1 MREIGGPVG
10 DAANGAVGKTAGNGN
25 GGSESGGD
33 GFRDLREREREVRR
47 QRIMDAAERVFADKT
62 FDRVNMREIAAAAG
76 VSPATI
82 YTYFPDQ
89 ETLFIETALRGA
101 ERLRDRFDAASRAGN
116 PSPAETARLY
126 IDYIMDHYECL
137 RMSQHCLLYGR
148 FRSSESLERIG
159 ETYRG
164 LFERIDRVL
173 AARAGDE
180 EVRHRTHLFFAALN
194 GILFTFGRYPGRN
207 REEALAHMR
216 RLGKMLGA
224 LMEGKGEAPP
234 NSA

>member
-1 MREIGGPVG
+1 MTETNPKRSDPG
-10 DAANGAVGKTAGNGN
+10 DDAGISNG
-25 GGSESGGD
+25 
-33 GFRDLREREREVRR
+33 FQDLRKQEREVRR
-47 QRIMDAAERVFADKT
+47 QRIMDAAEQVFAEKT

-89 ETLFIETALRGA
+89 EALFIETALRGA
-101 ERLRDRFDAASRAGN
+101 ERLRDRFDAASQGEN

-148 FRSSESLERIG
+148 FQSSESLERIG

-173 AARAGDE
+173 AGDSDDP
-180 EVRHRTHLFFAALN
+180 EVRHYTHLFFAALN
-194 GILFTFGRYPGRN
+194 GILFTFGRYPGRD

-216 RLGKMLGA
+216 RLGKLLGE
-224 LMEGKGEAPP
+224 LMAGRGMSP
-234 NSA
+234 

>member
-1 MREIGGPVG
+1 MKPNTE
-10 DAANGAVGKTAGNGN
+10 AATSNG
-25 GGSESGGD
+25 
-33 GFRDLREREREVRR
+33 FQDLREQEREVRR
-47 QRIMDAAERVFADKT
+47 QRIMDAAEQVFAEKT

-89 ETLFIETALRGA
+89 EALFIETALRGA
-101 ERLRDRFDAASRAGN
+101 ERLRDRFDAVSRAGN

-173 AARAGDE
+173 AGDSGDP
-180 EVRHRTHLFFAALN
+180 EVRHHTHLFFAALN
-194 GILFTFGRYPGRN
+194 GILFTFGRYPGRD
-207 REEALAHMR
+207 REEAVGHMR
-216 RLGKMLGA
+216 RLGKMLGE
-224 LMEGKGEAPP
+224 LMEGRGEKKPVSP
-234 NSA
+234 

>member
-1 MREIGGPVG
+1 MKNRSNGEAKPPPLEIPGKTGEG
-10 DAANGAVGKTAGNGN
+10 EGAVY
-25 GGSESGGD
+25 

-47 QRIMDAAERVFADKT
+47 QRIMDAAEQVFAEKT

-101 ERLRDRFDAASRAGN
+101 ERLRDRFDAVSRELN

-148 FRSSESLERIG
+148 FQSSESLARIG
-159 ETYRG
+159 ETYRR

-173 AARAGDE
+173 ENHAGDG
-180 EVRHRTHLFFAALN
+180 EVRHLTHLFFAALN
-194 GILFTFGRYPGRN
+194 GILFTFGRYPGRD
-207 REEALAHMR
+207 RDEALAHMR
-216 RLGKMLGA
+216 RLGKLLGE
-224 LMEGKGEAPP
+224 LMEEKSAEAPP
-234 NSA
+234 ASP

>member
-1 MREIGGPVG
+1 MKSNTE
-10 DAANGAVGKTAGNGN
+10 AATSNG
-25 GGSESGGD
+25 
-33 GFRDLREREREVRR
+33 FQDLREQEREVRR
-47 QRIMDAAERVFADKT
+47 RRIMDAAEQVFAEKT

-89 ETLFIETALRGA
+89 EALFIETALRGA
-101 ERLRDRFDAASRAGN
+101 ERLRDRFDVVSRAGN

-148 FRSSESLERIG
+148 FQSPESLERIG

-173 AARAGDE
+173 AGDSDDP
-180 EVRHRTHLFFAALN
+180 EVRHYTHLFFAALN
-194 GILFTFGRYPGRN
+194 GILFTFGRYPGRD

-216 RLGKMLGA
+216 RLGKLLGE
-224 LMEGKGEAPP
+224 LMEGRGKGGQG
-234 NSA
+234 SQ